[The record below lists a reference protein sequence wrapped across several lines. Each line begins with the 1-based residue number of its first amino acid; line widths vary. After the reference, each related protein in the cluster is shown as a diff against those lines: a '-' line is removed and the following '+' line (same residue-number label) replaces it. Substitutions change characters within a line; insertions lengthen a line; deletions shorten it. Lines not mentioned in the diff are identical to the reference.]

1 MRRDTYLSI
10 SSRRGERNFDLVLFA
25 TGTGTGAEG
34 GGPVQNAGRSGAV
47 RSDWQSLSVKV

>member
-10 SSRRGERNFDLVLFA
+10 SSHRGERNVDLVLFA

-34 GGPVQNAGRSGAV
+34 GGTVQNAGRSGAV
-47 RSDWQSLSVKV
+47 RSDWL